1 MASCWKRSSITWAS
15 ALLLSLTACKSRAT
29 NDTAIPEEYPPA
41 STETAAPSYD
51 SQPVSDVG
59 AGAARPAAPTGARK
73 HVVRKGDT
81 LFSLARQ
88 YYGDESQWKK
98 IFQANGDRIPN
109 KDQIKIGQ
117 ELSIPD

>member
-1 MASCWKRSSITWAS
+1 MASCWKRGSISLAS

-29 NDTAIPEEYPPA
+29 NDTAIPEEYPPEPAA
-41 STETAAPSYD
+41 SPAASYE
-51 SQPVSDVG
+51 SAPVSDVG
-59 AGAARPAAPTGARK
+59 AGAARPAAPTGSRT
-73 HVVRKGDT
+73 HVVKKGDT

-88 YYGDESQWKK
+88 YYGDASQWKK
-98 IFQANGDRIPN
+98 IYQANGDRIPN